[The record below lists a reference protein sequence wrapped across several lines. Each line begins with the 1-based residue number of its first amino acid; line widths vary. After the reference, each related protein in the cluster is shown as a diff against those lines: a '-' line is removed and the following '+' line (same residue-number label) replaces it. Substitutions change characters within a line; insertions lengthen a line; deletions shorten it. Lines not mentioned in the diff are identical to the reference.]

1 MTPGYPEFNLYDIRE
16 PCVTMGTCYPD
27 DHLWQV
33 LNSYDYREMF
43 NLPVDD
49 SVVWEMCATLPHL
62 GLTLDFDSSLGFQ
75 LAPLMDKGLPV
86 LIYNGD
92 KDYICNWLGGLRW
105 TEALVWEGQQEY
117 KRSPF
122 LYWQLEDGTLAG
134 NTKKFANLV
143 FAKIFNAGHMVPMD

>member
-1 MTPGYPEFNLYDIRE
+1 
-16 PCVTMGTCYPD
+16 
-27 DHLWQV
+27 
-33 LNSYDYREMF
+33 
-43 NLPVDD
+43 
-49 SVVWEMCATLPHL
+49 
-62 GLTLDFDSSLGFQ
+62 
-75 LAPLMDKGLPV
+75 MDKGLPV